1 MSRPWMTVAA
11 CRRRLSGIEEVLS
24 ELIEEIAALN
34 SFILIMEEEE

>member
-11 CRRRLSGIEEVLS
+11 CRRRLKGVEETLS